1 MIIIVAGANDHL
13 KRNDMEKAKEL
24 IQSTKYLA
32 VTLESNF
39 DGILASLEIAKANDV
54 TTIMNAAP
62 ARRDLDQGNVFTY
75 FTNIYHFNNQTER
88 VSFYLCKYLVLTAF
102 FELTDILCVN
112 ETEAMI
118 FAGYKTA
125 LDTFASEKEIENVMK
140 ILLTKCKL
148 VIITLGAK
156 GAAYANRE
164 SGSSSYRKVDAPILS
179 KGDTY
184 VFLLFQQPIYIW
196 GRSFCTC
203 ILQRYFVIL

>member
-24 IQSTKYLA
+24 IQSSKYLA

-39 DGILASLEIAKANDV
+39 DGILAALEIAKANDV

-62 ARRDLDQGNVFTY
+62 ARRDLDQGNILHILATSIILPIKIEQF
-75 FTNIYHFNNQTER
+75 R
-88 VSFYLCKYLVLTAF
+88 VHSLLYKYLVLTAF

-125 LDTFASEKEIENVMK
+125 LDAFASEKEIESVFK

-164 SGSSSYRKVDAPILS
+164 SGSSSYRKVDAPILP
-179 KGDTY
+179 KGAIY
-184 VFLLFQQPIYIW
+184 LFYCFNSQFI
-196 GRSFCTC
+196 RS
-203 ILQRYFVIL
+203 